1 MTPAISPLSD
11 DRRDLLIVARELF
24 WTILMLFASYE
35 GFRDGKVFWCMFFA
49 FWSGTHAEKLMNNF
63 DYLRR
68 RWNASGLW
76 GKVMG

>member
-35 GFRDGKVFWCMFFA
+35 SFRDGKVFWCMF
-49 FWSGTHAEKLMNNF
+49 LP
-63 DYLRR
+63 
-68 RWNASGLW
+68 SGLALTP
-76 GKVMG
+76 KSL